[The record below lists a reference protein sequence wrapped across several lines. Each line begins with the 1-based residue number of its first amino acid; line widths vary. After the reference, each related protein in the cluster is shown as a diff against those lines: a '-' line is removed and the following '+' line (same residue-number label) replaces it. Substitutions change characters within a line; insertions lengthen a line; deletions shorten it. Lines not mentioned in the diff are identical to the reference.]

1 MENKLSF
8 KNLVL
13 GLQHLVAM
21 FGATVLVPAITGFNP
36 AVALLAA
43 GVGTLLFHFVT
54 KRKVPVF
61 LGSSFSFIAVILAVK
76 DMHGGDLA
84 YAQGGLL
91 VAGVIYVII
100 SLFIGKVKV
109 STIQRFLPGYVIGP
123 MIVIIGLTLIPEAI
137 GMASSN
143 YILAGFTLFYIVL
156 LTLFA
161 KGLLKQMSILVAV
174 VMGYMTAFAIGLV
187 TGTPLIDFSPITN
200 ASIVAIPAMTLP
212 KFSLPAI
219 VTIVPVV
226 LAVFMEH
233 VGDVTTNGTV
243 VGKDFLKDPGLNRT
257 LLGDGLAT
265 IFAAMIGG
273 PANTTY
279 GENTS
284 VLAITKNYDPR
295 NLRIAAVFAIVLAL
309 FGKIGAV
316 LQTIPLA
323 VMGGISFMLFG
334 MIAWIGV
341 KMIKDTKVKFNA
353 QSIIVMS
360 TMLIIGLG
368 TSYLAKYAGIE
379 IGIPLSETVML
390 TKLSL
395 AAIVGVTL
403 NLILNLIFKTEC
415 NDQHDSTPKL
425 EAA

>member
-1 MENKLSF
+1 MDNKLTF
-8 KNLVL
+8 KNLIL

-43 GVGTLLFHFVT
+43 GIGTLLFHFVT

-61 LGSSFSFIAVILAVK
+61 LGSSFSFIAVIIAVK
-76 DMHGGDLA
+76 EMHGGDLA
-84 YAQGGLL
+84 YAQGGLM
-91 VAGVIYVII
+91 VAGLVYVII

-109 STIQRFLPGYVIGP
+109 STLQKVLPSYVIGP
-123 MIVIIGLTLIPEAI
+123 MIIIIGLTLIPVAFD
-137 GMASSN
+137 MASLN
-143 YILAGFTLFYIVL
+143 FLLAG
-156 LTLFA
+156 LTLVYVILINTFA
-161 KGLLKQMSILVAV
+161 KGLVKQMSILLAV
-174 VMGYMTAFAIGLV
+174 IMGYVTALIIGIIS
-187 TGTPLIDFSPITN
+187 GTPILDFSPIIN
-200 ASIVAIPAMTLP
+200 ASVFAIPEMTLP

-233 VGDVTTNGTV
+233 IGDVTTNGTV
-243 VGKDFLKDPGLNRT
+243 VGQDFLKDPGLNRT

-265 IFAAMIGG
+265 MFAALIGG

-295 NLRIAAVFAIVLAL
+295 NLRIAAVFAILLAL
-309 FGKIGAV
+309 VGKFGAV
-316 LQTIPLA
+316 LQTIPVA

-341 KMIKDTKVKFNA
+341 KMVKDSKVEFNA
-353 QSIIVMS
+353 HSLIVMV

-368 TSYLAKYAGIE
+368 TSYLKKYAGIS
-379 IGIPLSETVML
+379 IGIPITSTVML
-390 TKLSL
+390 DGLSL
-395 AAIVGVTL
+395 AAIVGVSL
-403 NLILNLIFKTEC
+403 NLALNVVFNKE
-415 NDQHDSTPKL
+415 SK
-425 EAA
+425 EVEKSAA